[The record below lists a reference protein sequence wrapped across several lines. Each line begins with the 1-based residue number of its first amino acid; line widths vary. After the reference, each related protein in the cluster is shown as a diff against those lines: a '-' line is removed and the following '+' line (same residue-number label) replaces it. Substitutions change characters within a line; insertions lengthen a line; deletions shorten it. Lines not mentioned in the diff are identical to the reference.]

1 MQENHL
7 TAIVVGKG
15 LMAVAAARY
24 LAEKMERVA
33 LIGPGE
39 PADFATHDGVFSSH
53 YDSGRI
59 TRVLDPQL
67 IWAQL
72 ALNSIEAYAEIEARS
87 GIQFYYPSGCLTAGP
102 AGDERIAATI
112 AVGQQL
118 GREFAVV
125 NGEEM
130 RQLYPA
136 LSFPLAYTGVD
147 ERHPAGHVDPRAF
160 VAASLAVGQQDGL
173 QYIDAIVSEV
183 IPGKPATVK
192 TRDGQSFTADHVI
205 VAAGAYCNPMLPEKL
220 LFTMAPRTVVKARVS
235 GAEAERVATIPS
247 LIGREAPGSTEL
259 EGFYSVPV
267 MRYPDGQQY
276 FKIGGQMA
284 DLVDTTSFEE
294 VNHWFRTGGSE
305 REAAA
310 LRAVLHNIIVD
321 FQPDGFESKPCVINH
336 TATGFPY
343 VDEIAEGVIITSGG
357 HGSAAKSANEIG
369 RLGALLVLGEPWP
382 AEFSRETFRAK
393 FAR

>member
-1 MQENHL
+1 MNDNYFA
-7 TAIVVGKG
+7 AIVVGKG
-15 LMAVAAARY
+15 LMAVSAARY
-24 LAEKMERVA
+24 LAEKLDRVA

-39 PADFATHDGVFSSH
+39 PADFASHDGVYSSH

-67 IWAQL
+67 VWAQL
-72 ALNSIEAYAEIEARS
+72 ALNSIEAYANIEARS

-102 AGDERIAATI
+102 AGDSRMGDTI
-112 AVGQQL
+112 AVGHAL
-118 GREFAVV
+118 NRKFAVV
-125 NGEEM
+125 TGEEM
-130 RQLYPA
+130 RQMYPA
-136 LSFPLAYTGVD
+136 LQFPLEFTGID

-173 QYIDAIVSEV
+173 TYVDAIVDAVTPGRPV
-183 IPGKPATVK
+183 IVT
-192 TRDGQSFTADHVI
+192 TRDGQTFTADTVI

-220 LFTMAPRTVVKARVS
+220 HFTMAPRTVVMARVS

-247 LIGREAPGSTEL
+247 LIGRVAPGSTEL
-259 EGFYSVPV
+259 DGFYSVPV
-267 MRYPDGQQY
+267 MLYPDGQRY
-276 FKIGGQMA
+276 FKIGGSMA

-310 LRAVLHNIIVD
+310 LREVLNNIIVD
-321 FQPDGFESKPCVINH
+321 FQPDGYEAKPCVINH
-336 TATGFPY
+336 TASGFPY

-369 RLGALLVLGEPWP
+369 HLGALLALGEAWP
-382 AEFSRETFRAK
+382 AEFSRDTFKAV
-393 FAR
+393 FAA